1 MFLSNVRLGVKLIGG
16 FVVVALITLVVGL
29 MGWKGISN
37 TLKAGE
43 EVSLID
49 GVTKN
54 ILGREIDHLNWAR
67 KVGEF
72 QSHERIKG

>member
-1 MFLSNVRLGVKLIGG
+1 M
-16 FVVVALITLVVGL
+16 ALITLVVGF

-37 TLKAGE
+37 TLKASE
-43 EVSLID
+43 EMAFVD